1 MSTRSIFLKSEL
13 QKIYNNLNMS
23 YEYSDFS
30 RLENDTRFI
39 KVFELLM
46 EISEKSNTLN
56 KVVKGNYLFIAELS
70 RAKRAAEHHG

>member
-1 MSTRSIFLKSEL
+1 MSIRSNFIKSEL

-23 YEYSDFS
+23 YEYVDYSS
-30 RLENDTRFI
+30 MENDNKFI

-56 KVVKGNYLFIAELS
+56 KAVRGNYLFI
-70 RAKRAAEHHG
+70 

>member
-23 YEYSDFS
+23 YEYVEHA

-46 EISEKSNTLN
+46 EISDKSSKLN
-56 KVVKGNYLFIAELS
+56 KVVKGNYLFT
-70 RAKRAAEHHG
+70 

>member
-1 MSTRSIFLKSEL
+1 MSTRSNFLKSEL
-13 QKIYNNLNMS
+13 QKIYNNLNMT
-23 YEYSDFS
+23 YEYADFA

-56 KVVKGNYLFIAELS
+56 KVVRGNYLFI
-70 RAKRAAEHHG
+70 

>member
-1 MSTRSIFLKSEL
+1 MSTRSNFLKSEI

-23 YEYSDFS
+23 YESADFS

-39 KVFELLM
+39 KIFELLM

-56 KVVKGNYLFIAELS
+56 KVVKGNYLFI
-70 RAKRAAEHHG
+70 

>member
-1 MSTRSIFLKSEL
+1 MSTRSNFVKREL

-23 YEYSDFS
+23 YEFADHS
-30 RLENDTRFI
+30 RLENDTKFI

-56 KVVKGNYLFIAELS
+56 KVVKGNNLFI
-70 RAKRAAEHHG
+70 